1 MNIVYEDDHIVV
13 AYKEA
18 NILTQSSE
26 SGEKGLLEEL
36 SEHYQQKLHLIH
48 RLDRAVSGLLVF
60 ARTSKAAAIL
70 SNSLSSDDFVKE
82 YYALVYGTLEEQE
95 GILEDLLYKDA
106 RAKKAY
112 VVKRERNG
120 VKKAKLAYKVEKT
133 LDQLSLIHIHLYTG
147 RFHQI
152 RVQFSSRGLPL
163 VGDGKYGAKDHEKRI
178 ALCAYHL
185 SFKHPIT
192 KKPLDFQLD
201 IQQED
206 IFRKYLTQIR

>member
-1 MNIVYEDDHIVV
+1 MNIVYEDNHIVV

-18 NILTQSSE
+18 NTLTQSSE
-26 SGEKGLLEEL
+26 TGEKGLLEIL
-36 SEHYQQKLHLIH
+36 SEHYQQNLHLIH
-48 RLDRAVSGLLVF
+48 RLDRSVSGLLVF

-82 YYALVYGTLEEQE
+82 YYALVYGTLEDEE

-106 RAKKAY
+106 RAKKAF

-120 VKKAKLAYKVEKT
+120 VKKAKLAYKVVNT
-133 LDQLSLIHIHLYTG
+133 LDKLSLIHIHLYTG

-152 RVQFSSRGLPL
+152 RVQFGSRGLPL
-163 VGDGKYGAKDHEKRI
+163 VGDGKYGAKDNEKRI

-192 KKPLDFQLD
+192 KKPLDFE
-201 IQQED
+201 INIHEED
-206 IFRKYLTQIR
+206 IFQKYLTQ